1 MKEEE
6 NMVGTQVLETRDASL
21 LICFENM
28 LTNKIFFKNGVIWQI
43 WLVESGVG
51 GYNQCEL

>member
-6 NMVGTQVLETRDASL
+6 NIVGTQVLEIRDASL

-43 WLVESGVG
+43 WLVESGIG
-51 GYNQCEL
+51 G

>member
-21 LICFENM
+21 LIRFENM

-51 GYNQCEL
+51 G